1 MKFNNFVE
9 TASRVAHKAMFKVKK
24 HSPEILIAVG
34 AVGIVAGTVAACKA
48 TLKVPP
54 IVEEADK
61 TLETI
66 HGVQDGTLEIPEGAV
81 YTEDDAD
88 RDIVIVYVQTAVKVL
103 KLYAPAILLIGGG
116 LGCMIGSHVIMKKRY
131 SAAVAAYA
139 AVSKAF
145 EEYKARVAERFGDDV
160 QKEIETG
167 IKAVDI
173 SATDKD
179 GNNTTVKGEE
189 HDGKTDDPYTFLFD
203 ENNAPTTWEKDP
215 EINRITLLQAQRSC
229 MMKLKTR
236 GYLFLNEALDSI
248 GMRGTQIGQFAGWI
262 YDPTNPDIDSFID
275 FGIYSDDPIKQAFLK
290 GYEPNIWLHFNC
302 DGNIIDKI

>member
-61 TLETI
+61 TLEMI

-229 MMKLKTR
+229 MKKLKTR

-275 FGIYSDDPIKQAFLK
+275 FGIYSDDPIKHAFLE

>member
-66 HGVQDGTLEIPEGAV
+66 HGVQDGTLEIPEGSV

-116 LGCMIGSHVIMKKRY
+116 LGCMIGSHIIMKKRY

-229 MMKLKTR
+229 MKKLKTR

-275 FGIYSDDPIKQAFLK
+275 FGIYCDDPIKQAFLK

>member
-1 MKFNNFVE
+1 MKFSNFVE

-61 TLETI
+61 TLEMI

-229 MMKLKTR
+229 MKKLKTR

-275 FGIYSDDPIKQAFLK
+275 FGIYSDDPIKQAFLE
-290 GYEPNIWLHFNC
+290 GYESNIWLHFNC

>member
-61 TLETI
+61 TLEMI
-66 HGVQDGTLEIPEGAV
+66 HGVQDGTLEIQEGAV

-116 LGCMIGSHVIMKKRY
+116 LGCMIGSHVLMKKRY

-229 MMKLKTR
+229 MKKLKTR

-275 FGIYSDDPIKQAFLK
+275 FGIYSDDPIKQAFLA

>member
-61 TLETI
+61 TLEMI
-66 HGVQDGTLEIPEGAV
+66 HDVQDGTLEIPEGAV

-229 MMKLKTR
+229 MKKLKTR

-275 FGIYSDDPIKQAFLK
+275 FGIYSDDPIKQAFLE
-290 GYEPNIWLHFNC
+290 GYESNIWLHFNC

>member
-1 MKFNNFVE
+1 MKFSNFVE

-61 TLETI
+61 TLEMI

-229 MMKLKTR
+229 MKKLKTR

-275 FGIYSDDPIKQAFLK
+275 FGIYSDDPIKQAFLE
-290 GYEPNIWLHFNC
+290 GYEPNIWLRFNC

>member
-1 MKFNNFVE
+1 MKFSNFVE

-34 AVGIVAGTVAACKA
+34 AVGIVAGTVATCKA

-61 TLETI
+61 TLEMI

-81 YTEDDAD
+81 YTENDAD